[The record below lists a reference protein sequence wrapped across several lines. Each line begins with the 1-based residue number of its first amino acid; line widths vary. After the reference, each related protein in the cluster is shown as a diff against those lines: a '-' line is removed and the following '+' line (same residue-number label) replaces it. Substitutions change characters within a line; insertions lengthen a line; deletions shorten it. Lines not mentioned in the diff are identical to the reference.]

1 MKKKKKNS
9 ININKSL
16 ILKISV
22 SILSLLVILLVI
34 FNSKKVSTLERL
46 KITEYSDQTI
56 NYVNNI
62 IDSEDKGRYIV
73 FSIDYIYNNE
83 NINSISFDK
92 VIDTINKTFNLK
104 YDKNTLNEIGITEEM
119 AKNGISLLDDNKYNY
134 NNKKTKLDIANTEI
148 LYLKMNKIAKK
159 NKKTFYVTYDR
170 YRVESPYEI
179 LNYYNDY
186 NVNASLDNKKT
197 IDTSLI
203 TNYLDGKGKIK
214 DIISF
219 IDENNIDKFSKKI
232 GSIKVTYKTDGD
244 KLYIDNIKK

>member
-186 NVNASLDNKKT
+186 NVNASLDNKET

>member
-1 MKKKKKNS
+1 M
-9 ININKSL
+9 
-16 ILKISV
+16 
-22 SILSLLVILLVI
+22 VILLVI

-186 NVNASLDNKKT
+186 NVNASLDNKET